1 MANEIKIQKTVFNK
15 EQFGKAVD
23 NSFKTFVQPV
33 EAEDVLTIAE
43 FFEQYRKL
51 YYEIPVEGDDSHT
64 TLIEESSKLVN
75 FEKDTEDI
83 QPLLDEIAALR
94 EQNNLLNQQNFEL
107 EQAQANTE

>member
-51 YYEIPVEGDDSHT
+51 YYEISVEGDD
-64 TLIEESSKLVN
+64 
-75 FEKDTEDI
+75 
-83 QPLLDEIAALR
+83 
-94 EQNNLLNQQNFEL
+94 
-107 EQAQANTE
+107 